1 VPSTSEIRE
10 QVASE
15 LERRKRLA
23 VPAFAGGVL
32 YLLSAIIIASTLSSA
47 PTSGLLQ
54 GLEPA
59 LRGEANPAVSPR
71 AQEVKFISHHA
82 LGLIAGSTVAAIS
95 IIALTLVLLLLADAT
110 KFRRPATWAATRPLV
125 LYGGISF
132 ALVSLAHQVVG
143 AIQTHKFAVGHDFSN
158 HAVDQALTK
167 GAVNVVVVYAALV
180 AALALAAGM
189 IAVAMNA
196 QRVGLIPRWM
206 GVLGIFTGILIFLPI
221 GGAELQIVPAFW
233 MVMMSLLLM
242 GKWSKGDPPAWAA
255 GEARP
260 WPSQAELRAAR
271 QPGGQSKPPA
281 NAKTAADVTPA
292 PANPAADVT
301 PAPAKPASGGTSRK
315 RRRKRRAR
323 G

>member
-1 VPSTSEIRE
+1 VPSASEIRE
-10 QVASE
+10 QVARESE
-15 LERRKRLA
+15 WRRRLA

-32 YLLSAIIIASTLSSA
+32 YLLSAISIEGTLRGA
-47 PTSGLLQ
+47 PTVGVLQ

-71 AQEVKFISHHA
+71 ASEVKFVSHHA
-82 LGLIAGSTVAAIS
+82 FGLISGSVLAALAVG
-95 IIALTLVLLLLADAT
+95 ALTLVLLLLVDAT
-110 KFRRPATWAATRPLV
+110 RFRRPGLWPAARPLV

-132 ALVSLAHQVVG
+132 AVVSLGHQVVS
-143 AIQTHKFAVGHDFSN
+143 AIETHKFAVGHDFSA

-167 GAVNVVVVYAALV
+167 GTLNMLVVYLALI
-180 AALALAAGM
+180 AALALAAGT
-189 IAVAMNA
+189 IVVAMNA

-206 GVLGIFTGILIFLPI
+206 GILGIFTGVLLFLPL

-233 MVMMSLLLM
+233 LVMMGILYM

-260 WPSQAELRAAR
+260 WPSQAQMRGARAPQDGPSKNGKGAIST
-271 QPGGQSKPPA
+271 PG
-281 NAKTAADVTPA
+281 ADVAPA
-292 PANPAADVT
+292 PAQPSSSR
-301 PAPAKPASGGTSRK
+301 ASRR